1 MIGTRFEDK
10 KRMKWQAVY
19 TLLNSTYRPITEAYM
34 KSNKPW
40 TTRTG
45 MAVAGLHS
53 KVLYSDK
60 QIKLVLGHGVHYGV
74 FLEKGHTRKTKSG
87 KTVKVRP
94 YAIVLPTMQK
104 YFPEIARN
112 VQRLWTS

>member
-1 MIGTRFEDK
+1 M
-10 KRMKWQAVY
+10 
-19 TLLNSTYRPITEAYM
+19 
-34 KSNKPW
+34 
-40 TTRTG
+40 
-45 MAVAGLHS
+45 
-53 KVLYSDK
+53 
-60 QIKLVLGHGVHYGV
+60 HYGV